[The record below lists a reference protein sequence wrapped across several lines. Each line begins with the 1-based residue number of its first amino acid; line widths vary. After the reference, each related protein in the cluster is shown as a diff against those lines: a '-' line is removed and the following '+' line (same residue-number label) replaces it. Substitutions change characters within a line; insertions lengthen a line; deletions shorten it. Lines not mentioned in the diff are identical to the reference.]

1 MLSGFN
7 FIGADE
13 AKNTGRVMCLYGAGG
28 TFKTSTLSQF
38 AGVVIGQDGNR
49 GGARAL
55 VAGGARVMSLNTLED
70 LGKFADLCVAN
81 AGEIK
86 AIGLD
91 DFDFMLS
98 RAIMANKAN
107 VKTAAVFD
115 EGKLGKKANAFE
127 PYTLAFDKALPALQK
142 IMALRHQGIHVIITC
157 GAKEEDEWATD
168 GDRAKLRK
176 LIHPALPT
184 SIREYVVRMS
194 DLIIYTAATAGGV
207 QGLTRTSVNEKRRI
221 VAKTT
226 IGIELSQVIPMT
238 ISGSVLVAA
247 MERKTVKAK

>member
-1 MLSGFN
+1 MKGFN
-7 FIGADE
+7 FLSADE
-13 AKNTGRVMCLYGAGG
+13 AKAAGKVMCLYGAGG
-28 TFKTSTLSQF
+28 TYKTSTLSQF

-55 VAGGARVMSLNTLED
+55 VGGGAKVMSLNTLGD

-98 RAIMANKAN
+98 RAIMANKAG
-107 VKTAAVFD
+107 AQAGAVF
-115 EGKLGKKANAFE
+115 EGRKVNNFAA
-127 PYTLAFDKALPALQK
+127 YTDAYAVALPALQK

-157 GAKEEDEWATD
+157 GAKDEQELSE
-168 GDRAKLRK
+168 GERPKLRK
-176 LIHPALPT
+176 LIQPALP
-184 SIREYVVRMS
+184 SSVREYVVRMS
-194 DLIIYTAATAGGV
+194 DLIIYTAATATGV
-207 QGLTRTSVNEKRRI
+207 QGLTRTSVNEARRI

-226 IGIELSQVIPMT
+226 IGIELPTIITMT
-238 ISGSVLVAA
+238 VAGSALVAA
-247 MERKTVKAK
+247 MEKKQVQSAKC